1 MTDHVL
7 KFWKFALGIPES
19 QEFKFKGTPVT
30 PKFSATSTS
39 DTGWACKRFWYA
51 RTCSRSFIA
60 LSSLVGLGLST
71 LPGEPKMCCV
81 FVRHGKVWEN
91 DFAQEVL
98 EFRSVLMS
106 FDRGRFVVV
115 HPCSSLSLRRWVAKM
130 PKLKMVSNLGFLP
143 LKGDRISWSL
153 RSFAHKCLL
162 HCAKFGP
169 GLVKAKV
176 GVQIRV
182 EVKVLT
188 FTSTRRSWS
197 GLESGSVTES
207 GVGVLIWVCIRFQV
221 GVWIRICVWF
231 RVKVPVR
238 VWIWVRSLGLD
249 LTPSLIRIQFFQ
261 SLGTDLNLARM
272 QTRTRTLSRI
282 WTWTRGL
289 DLSPD
294 LISGQWPGP
303 CLRQVQHLDPVKVC
317 SRSRSRSESRSGSVS
332 MNYEGS
338 YFPR

>member
-182 EVKVLT
+182 EVKVNT

-249 LTPSLIRIQFFQ
+249 LTPSLIRIQFF
-261 SLGTDLNLARM
+261 SEFGYRSESGSDADTDSNFV
-272 QTRTRTLSRI
+272 SD
-282 WTWTRGL
+282 L
-289 DLSPD
+289 DLDPGFGSE
-294 LISGQWPGP
+294 SGS
-303 CLRQVQHLDPVKVC
+303 DF
-317 SRSRSRSESRSGSVS
+317 RSESRSMSETGSASGSSQSVFKVKVKVGVQIWICE
-332 MNYEGS
+332 YELRGFV
-338 YFPR
+338 FP